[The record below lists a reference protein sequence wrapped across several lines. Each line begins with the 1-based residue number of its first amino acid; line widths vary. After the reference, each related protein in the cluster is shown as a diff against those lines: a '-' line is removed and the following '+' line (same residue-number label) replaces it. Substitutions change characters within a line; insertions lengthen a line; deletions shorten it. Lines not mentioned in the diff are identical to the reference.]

1 MQLEA
6 CLLKDKYR
14 SLNNRRLRVLKLF
27 HTEQK
32 RMDPTCDLQVRVQ
45 LRRLCKSTAQF
56 IQDLC
61 KSDDRSKQSSPL
73 HPDAKQAKQTLL
85 DIENASVQNRKNALV
100 TKWALSSLGK
110 AQEVLVSAL
119 TYIGAPTRQRNG
131 LINTVSRDKR
141 RRMDDDMTN
150 MINIRR
156 ERVINGEEAEVVE
169 FEEKLFMLDQEVCKA
184 LQDKQDRQ
192 REDIKI
198 RIRIIPLC
206 PWTAKMVLAN
216 SSRTNGKDVESKGS
230 ESEWPLCRLVYLLL
244 DLANALAQEPNFAST
259 FDLIAVSALLGQGA
273 LIAALKEQ
281 EHGSRMWEAAAMLL
295 VNLFKLAPTGSKA
308 AT

>member
-85 DIENASVQNRKNALV
+85 DIENASVQNRK
-100 TKWALSSLGK
+100 
-110 AQEVLVSAL
+110 
-119 TYIGAPTRQRNG
+119 
-131 LINTVSRDKR
+131 D
-141 RRMDDDMTN
+141 
-150 MINIRR
+150 
-156 ERVINGEEAEVVE
+156 
-169 FEEKLFMLDQEVCKA
+169 
-184 LQDKQDRQ
+184 
-192 REDIKI
+192 
-198 RIRIIPLC
+198 
-206 PWTAKMVLAN
+206 
-216 SSRTNGKDVESKGS
+216 
-230 ESEWPLCRLVYLLL
+230 
-244 DLANALAQEPNFAST
+244 
-259 FDLIAVSALLGQGA
+259 
-273 LIAALKEQ
+273 
-281 EHGSRMWEAAAMLL
+281 AM
-295 VNLFKLAPTGSKA
+295 G
-308 AT
+308 